1 MNLRQ
6 LYERLDLKQGF
17 GLYEVSKQ
25 ADVSETD
32 CLDKG
37 EWLELAAKSG
47 VEALYFLDNN
57 PVAVFV
63 QSDVTHES
71 QAKAFNQAWCMARPR
86 LLFLAV
92 QGEITV
98 YDLAAKPVDLIKETT
113 TTGKWQNGRLLHVLC
128 RAKEFASEVSRYH
141 RSQLETGKLFEDE
154 VRFGAMKY
162 RADKALLSDLKTV
175 RRDLIESG
183 LNPRYAHAL
192 IGRSIFI
199 RYLEDRKILK
209 ADYFGLTAEKHTKWQ
224 DLLHE
229 TKSNDFSGK
238 SNLYARVLSNH
249 AFTYALFHQ
258 LAVDFNGDMFPQDA
272 DEEGSVTQAHLTQL
286 QGLLYGETG
295 RQRKLFFY
303 SYDFSI
309 VPLSLISAIYE
320 EFYHDAEAESKQSSI
335 KSSNSKAR
343 QDGAFYTPPV
353 LAEFVASKL
362 LTPNILAAKPR
373 ILDPACGSGIF
384 LVEAYR
390 RIVRHRR
397 LQLDKRLSFDQLS
410 NILRDQIAGID
421 VNEEACRVAAF
432 SLYLAFLHYQEPK
445 DILALKSKEKKILP
459 NLICSNKKD
468 KKHLD
473 CILIGNAFEETSQG
487 VGGERFGDG
496 SFDIV
501 IGNPPWGGIGV
512 TNDLKA
518 KERQRVMLAW
528 CKGNNKT
535 IGDKEASQAF
545 THRSVA
551 FLKQS
556 GVAGLLLSAGVLL
569 KHSPPSRKF
578 RQEWMSAAQLESVY
592 NFSNVRHLFFKGA
605 NSPFLAVFFRKT
617 QEEPLQLLTYW
628 CAKQT
633 AMVSG
638 LQSVLFSTY
647 DRAIVNRKD
656 VQNSTIW
663 KLLWYG
669 RTNDVRFVERL
680 KQYRR
685 LADIVDREKSGQ
697 GFKEG
702 KLEVDFLF
710 NGSRLDQ
717 ASFTRYGALDCG
729 PWSPEKVHRL
739 GVLEVYEGD
748 RILVGRGISEKGD
761 NKGHIVS
768 RYECER
774 FCFTNA
780 IIGLKLQEPAAWKYK
795 LLLGLLWSSLSR
807 YWFFLTCSN
816 WGVWHHEIHM
826 EDELLQLPIVL
837 DKQHPATEEIIALV
851 DQLRQHSDRF
861 RLAADDADIRALER
875 KLDEAVFKLYELT
888 PAEIDLV
895 QDCCEVT
902 LPLFYSAEKS
912 VGCSPVDKSGLKQY
926 AVTFARSWKGYLP
939 EGQEFRV
946 TWHISSDSLMV
957 AAEFYPCDSSD
968 PWDVQLYRNSYAETL
983 SQLGEQLIT
992 PMGAERIMLDGFAY
1006 AVTDHAVV
1014 LVKRNERRY
1023 WTRSLAREDAEAT
1036 LCKSLLFSTLTKRG
1050 VRR

>member
-6 LYERLDLKQGF
+6 LYERLDLKQGL
-17 GLYEVSKQ
+17 GLYEVSKRD
-25 ADVSETD
+25 DVSETD
-32 CLDKG
+32 CLDKS
-37 EWLELAAKSG
+37 EWLELGEGLGA
-47 VEALYFLDNN
+47 EALYFLDNN

-63 QSDVTHES
+63 NAES
-71 QAKAFNQAWCMARPR
+71 TYEAQAEAFNRVWCMARPR
-86 LLFLAV
+86 LLFLATP
-92 QGEITV
+92 GEITV
-98 YDLAAKPVDLIKETT
+98 YDLAAKPVDLTKETSDT
-113 TTGKWQNGRLLHVLC
+113 WQAGRLLDVLC
-128 RAKEFASEVSRYH
+128 QVKEFALEVSRYH
-141 RSQLETGKLFEDE
+141 RSQLETGKLFEE
-154 VRFGAMKY
+154 ERFTTMKY
-162 RADKALLSDLKTV
+162 RADKALLADLKTV

-199 RYLEDRKILK
+199 RYLEDRGVLK
-209 ADYFGLTAEKHTKWQ
+209 ADYFEQAAGKHGIWLA
-224 DLLHE
+224 LLQE
-229 TKSNDFSGK
+229 PKNNDFSGK
-238 SNLYARVLSNH
+238 NNLYARVLSNH
-249 AFTYALFHQ
+249 AFTYALFHK
-258 LAVDFNGDMFPQDA
+258 LADDFNGDMFPQDA
-272 DEEGSVTQAHLTQL
+272 EEECSVTKEHLKQL

-320 EFYHDAEAESKQSSI
+320 EFYHDAETESKETSLK
-335 KSSNSKAR
+335 KSHSKAR

-362 LTPNILAAKPR
+362 LTPNILATKPR

-384 LVEAYR
+384 LVEAFR

-397 LQLDKRLSFDQLS
+397 LQLNKRLSFDQLS

-432 SLYLAFLHYQEPK
+432 SLYLAFLHYQEPN
-445 DILALKSKEKKILP
+445 DILALKNRKKKILP
-459 NLICSNKKD
+459 NLLFSSIQD
-468 KKHLD
+468 EKHLD
-473 CILIGNAFEETSQG
+473 CLLTANTFEETVHG
-487 VGGERFGDG
+487 LGGGRFSDG

-501 IGNPPWGGIGV
+501 IGNPPWGSLGI
-512 TNDLKA
+512 TKDFAAN
-518 KERQRVMLAW
+518 ERQRVMLAW
-528 CKGNNKT
+528 CKRNKKA
-535 IGDKEASQAF
+535 IGDKEGSQAF

-556 GVAGLLLSAGVLL
+556 GVAGLLLSTGVIL
-569 KHSPPSRKF
+569 KHSNPSRKF
-578 RQEWMSAAQLESVY
+578 RQEWMGETQLETVY
-592 NFSNVRHLFFKGA
+592 NFSNVRHFFFKGA

-617 QEEPLQLLTYW
+617 QEEPSQLLTYW

-669 RTNDVRFVERL
+669 RTNDVRLVERL

-685 LADIVDREKSGQ
+685 LDHIIDHEKSGR
-697 GFKEG
+697 G
-702 KLEVDFLF
+702 LELCGAKMAFPTKMP
-710 NGSRLDQ
+710 RLDRD
-717 ASFTRYGALDCG
+717 SFTRYETLTCNLVSPDKVYRVGARD
-729 PWSPEKVHRL
+729 S
-739 GVLEVYEGD
+739 YEGD
-748 RILVGRGISEKGD
+748 RILVARGVNEKGD
-761 NKGHIVS
+761 DKGQIIA
-768 RYECER
+768 RYEHET
-774 FCFTNA
+774 FCFTDS
-780 IIGLKLQEPAAWKYK
+780 IIGLKLQEPSSWKYK
-795 LLLGLLWSSLSR
+795 LLLGILWSSLSR
-807 YWFFLTCSN
+807 YWFFLTSST
-816 WGVWHHEIHM
+816 WGVWYHQIHM

-837 DKQHPATEEIIALV
+837 DKQHSATAEIIALV
-851 DQLRQHSDRF
+851 DQLRQLSAKF
-861 RLAADDADIRALER
+861 RLSDDDADVRALER

-895 QDCCEVT
+895 QDCCDVT
-902 LPLFYSAEKS
+902 LPLFYNAEKS
-912 VGCSPVDKSGLKQY
+912 VGCSPVDKSELKQY
-926 AVTFARSWKGYLP
+926 AVTFARNWKSSLP

-946 TWHISSDSLMV
+946 TWHISSDNLML
-957 AAEFYPCDSSD
+957 AAEFYPCDSND
-968 PWDVQLYRNSYAETL
+968 PWNVQLERNSYAETL

-1006 AVTDHAVV
+1006 AVTARAIV

-1023 WTRSLAREDAEAT
+1023 WTRSLAREDAETT
-1036 LCKSLLFSTLTKRG
+1036 LCKSLLASALTKKG